1 MKKVLMSL
9 AAVSALAAAL
19 PAQAQFQ
26 RPEDAVKYR
35 QSSLFVMA
43 QHFGRIGGMAQGRIP
58 FDAAQA
64 AANADVVASLSSLPW
79 AGFGAGHNVGTTR
92 AKPEIWTDTARFN
105 QMANDMRQATLALQ
119 TATKAPG
126 LTVEQL
132 RTAVG
137 ATSRTCQACH
147 DAFRTPQ

>member
-1 MKKVLMSL
+1 MKKVLMTV
-9 AAVSALAAAL
+9 AAVAALAAAL

-35 QSSLFVMA
+35 QSALFVMG
-43 QHFGRIGGMAQGRIP
+43 QHFGRLGGMAQGRIP

-64 AANADVVASLSSLPW
+64 AANADVAAAVVSLPW

-105 QMANDMRQATLALQ
+105 QMATDARTAVAALQ

-137 ATSRTCQACH
+137 AAGRTCQACH

>member
-1 MKKVLMSL
+1 MKKALMSI
-9 AAVSALAAAL
+9 AAVAALAAAL

-35 QSSLFVMA
+35 QSALSLIGT
-43 QHFGRIGGMAQGRIP
+43 HFGRLGGMAQGRIP

-64 AANADVVASLSSLPW
+64 AANADVVANLSALPW

-92 AKPEIWTDTARFN
+92 AKPEIWTDTARFT
-105 QMANDMRQATLALQ
+105 QMSNDMRQATLALQ
-119 TATKAPG
+119 TAVKAPG

-137 ATSRTCQACH
+137 NTGRTCQACH